1 MSNTIQLDIN
11 NNGVAVVTLNNP
23 EQRNPISDLETVD
36 QFVNALKQ
44 IQSDDNI
51 RCLIITG
58 AGTAF
63 SSGGNI
69 KHMLNKEGMF
79 AGNANDVRENYA
91 KVIQRIPVAL
101 HNLNIPT
108 IAAVNGPAVGAGCD
122 LAMYCDMR
130 IASTKAKFAESF
142 IKVGI
147 IPGDGGAWILPKI
160 AGHGRAAEMIF
171 TGEAISAQQAMDW
184 GMLNSL
190 VGPDQL
196 MDEAMDLAQRIAVN
210 SPQALRASKQL
221 LRAANT
227 MPLDNL
233 LQLSAAIQANLHQTN
248 DHMEA
253 VSALLDKRDPKF
265 TNS

>member
-1 MSNTIQLDIN
+1 MSRILFEVDNCIATL
-11 NNGVAVVTLNNP
+11 TLNQP
-23 EQRNPISDLETVD
+23 DLRNSISEIEVVEEFIAALDKAA
-36 QFVNALKQ
+36 ALK
-44 IQSDDNI
+44 DL

-58 AGTAF
+58 AGSAF

-79 AGNANDVRENYA
+79 AGEANDVRENYG
-91 KVIQRIPVAL
+91 KVIQRIPLAL
-101 HNLNIPT
+101 YKLDIPT

-160 AGHGRAAEMIF
+160 AGYGRAAEMAF
-171 TGEAISAQQAMDW
+171 TGEAISAQQAFDW
-184 GMLNSL
+184 GMLNKLVQPEDLMSEAYSL
-190 VGPDQL
+190 
-196 MDEAMDLAQRIAVN
+196 ANRIAKN
-210 SPQALRASKQL
+210 PPQALRATKQL
-221 LRAANT
+221 MRSATN
-227 MPLDNL
+227 MPLDTL
-233 LQLSAAIQANLHQTN
+233 LQMSAGIQASLHQTE

-253 VSALLDKRDPKF
+253 VSAMIEKRDPVYKGK
-265 TNS
+265 